1 MIIKPKIRGFICT
14 TAHPLGCAEH
24 VREQIAFVRAQ
35 RPIEGVRNALVIGSS
50 TGYGLASRIT
60 AAFGANAGTI
70 GVCFEKPASGNRTAT
85 AGWYNTAAF
94 EREAKAHGVMA
105 ATINGDAF
113 SDAVKTETIAAIRKT
128 CGQVDLVIYSLAS
141 PRRVH
146 PRTGEMFSS
155 VLKPI
160 GRSFSSKT
168 VDIQSGVVTEATLDP
183 ATEDDIRHTA
193 AVMGGE
199 DWSLWIEALDQAGA
213 LAQGAVTAAYS
224 YVGPELT
231 HAVYREGT
239 IGRAKD
245 DLEDTALTLDARL
258 ELSGGRAFVSINKA
272 VVTQSSSA
280 IPVVPLYISLLFRA
294 MKERGLHEG
303 CIEQMY
309 RLFAQR
315 VYSDAPLSVD
325 DRGRVRMDDWEMR
338 ADVQAIVD
346 ELWQRAQTDSLADIA
361 DLDGYR
367 EDFLKLFGFGFRGV
381 DYDADVSPDV
391 SIPSVAQVEEGV

>member
-1 MIIKPKIRGFICT
+1 MIIEPKIRGFICT
-14 TAHPLGCAEH
+14 TAHPQGCAEH
-24 VREQIAFVRAQ
+24 VREQIAFVRAK
-35 RPIEGVRNALVIGSS
+35 RPIQGVKNALVIGSS

-70 GVCFEKPASGNRTAT
+70 GVCFEKPASGNRTAS

-94 EREAKAHGVMA
+94 EIAAKEHGVMA
-105 ATINGDAF
+105 RTINGDAF
-113 SDAVKTETIAAIRKT
+113 SDAVKKETIAAIREE

-146 PRTGEMFSS
+146 PRTGETFSS
-155 VLKPI
+155 VLKPV
-160 GRSFSSKT
+160 GRSFTSKT
-168 VDIQSGVVTEATLDP
+168 VNVQSGVVTEVTLDP
-183 ATEDDIRHTA
+183 ASQDDIRNTV

-199 DWSLWIEALDQAGA
+199 DWNLWIEALDQAGV
-213 LAQGAVTAAYS
+213 LAQGAITTAYS

-231 HAVYREGT
+231 YAIYREGT

-258 ELSGGRAFVSINKA
+258 ELSGGRAFVSVNKA

-280 IPVVPLYISLLFRA
+280 IPVVPLYISLLFRV

-309 RLFAQR
+309 RLFAER
-315 VYSDAPLSVD
+315 VYSDGPVSVD
-325 DRGRVRMDDWEMR
+325 ERGRVRMDDWEMR
-338 ADVQAIVD
+338 SDVQAVVD
-346 ELWQRAQTDSLADIA
+346 ELWQRAQTGSLTDIA
-361 DLDGYR
+361 DLGGYR
-367 EDFLKLFGFGFRGV
+367 EDFLKLFGFGFPDV
-381 DYDADVSPDV
+381 DYDADTSPDV
-391 SIPSVAQVEEGV
+391 PIPSVAPIEEGV

>member
-35 RPIEGVRNALVIGSS
+35 RPIQGIQNALVIGSS

-70 GVCFEKPASGNRTAT
+70 GVCFEKPPSGNRTAT

-146 PRTGEMFSS
+146 PHTGEMFSS

-168 VDIQSGVVTEATLDP
+168 VDIQSGVVTDATLDP

-199 DWSLWIEALDQAGA
+199 DWSLWIEALDQAGV
-213 LAQGAVTAAYS
+213 LAQGAITAAYS

-258 ELSGGRAFVSINKA
+258 EPFGGRAFVSINKA

-315 VYSDAPLSVD
+315 VYSDASMPVD

-346 ELWQRAQTDSLADIA
+346 ERWQRAQTGALADIA

-367 EDFLKLFGFGFRGV
+367 EDFLKLFGFGFPGV
-381 DYDADVSPDV
+381 DYDADASPNV
-391 SIPSVAQVEEGV
+391 SIPSVAQIEEGV

>member
-35 RPIEGVRNALVIGSS
+35 PPIQGIRNALIIGSS
-50 TGYGLASRIT
+50 TGYGLASRIV
-60 AAFGANAGTI
+60 AAFGGNAGTI
-70 GVCFEKPASGNRTAT
+70 GVCFERPAAGNRTAT
-85 AGWYNTAAF
+85 AGWYNMAAF
-94 EREAKAHGVMA
+94 ENEARAQGIMA
-105 ATINGDAF
+105 RTINGDAF
-113 SDAVKTETIAAIRKT
+113 SDAVKTETITAIREA

-146 PRTGEMFSS
+146 PRTGELFSS
-155 VLKPI
+155 ALKPI
-160 GRSFSSKT
+160 GRSFTSKT
-168 VDIQSGVVTEATLDP
+168 VDVQSGVVTDVTLNP
-183 ATEDDIRHTA
+183 ATQDEIQNTV

-199 DWSLWIEALDQAGA
+199 DWRLWIEALDHAGV
-213 LAQGAVTAAYS
+213 LAPGAITTAYS

-231 HAVYREGT
+231 YAVYREGA

-245 DLEDTALTLDARL
+245 DLEDTALILDAML
-258 ELSGGRAFVSINKA
+258 EQSGGRAFVSVNKA

-280 IPVVPLYISLLFRA
+280 IPVVPLYITLLFRV

-309 RLFAQR
+309 RLFAER
-315 VYSDAPLSVD
+315 VYSDGPASVD
-325 DRGRVRMDDWEMR
+325 DRGRVRVDEREMR
-338 ADVQAIVD
+338 ADVQAAVE
-346 ELWQRAQTDSLADIA
+346 ELWQRAQTSGLADIA

-367 EDFLKLFGFGFRGV
+367 EDFLKLFGFGFHSV
-381 DYDADVSPDV
+381 DYEADVSPDAP
-391 SIPSVAQVEEGV
+391 ILSVAPIEEGV